1 MHPIVDHLQ
10 APHIPCDRPQEF
22 NFSQTETVDMPSA
35 PPVGVVIANYNNGA
49 FVGRALESVTRQSCR
64 NLRTIVVDDA
74 STDNSDAE
82 IRNCLSRLNDS
93 RFSYIRLDTNV
104 GQTGAIKR
112 GLAELDTPF
121 VAFLDSDDAWYEN
134 FIERHLCA
142 HMNADFP
149 VALTYCDSHIIDA
162 DDHLLAGTA
171 WWFEHNTANNAF
183 ETAVVPK
190 IDAATGEFSF
200 PSNGRLTF
208 HPHWTALSA
217 TNSMASMMFRRS
229 FVDLVLVLPDSDLRL
244 YLDYYLSTFAGLL
257 TGSVALHDA
266 LYAYRMHGS
275 NKHSNATVMG
285 GTYNSSTKDW
295 APIRDHILRLVLRIL
310 DEEAPSIRAAF
321 GDWRHANSKAL
332 VKRALDAGSTSGKG
346 AWIRFLD
353 SLSIKARTLLGGGRP
368 GLPGRQWNHER

>member
-1 MHPIVDHLQ
+1 
-10 APHIPCDRPQEF
+10 
-22 NFSQTETVDMPSA
+22 MPSA

-49 FVGRALESVTRQSCR
+49 FVGRAIESVTRQSCR

-74 STDNSDAE
+74 STDNSDEE
-82 IRNCLSRLNDS
+82 IRTCLSRLNDS

-121 VAFLDSDDAWYEN
+121 VAFLDSDDEWYGN

-149 VALTYCDSHIIDA
+149 VALTYCDSHIVDGN
-162 DDHLLAGTA
+162 DRLLAGTA
-171 WWFEHNTANNAF
+171 WWFDHRESSSKAF
-183 ETAVVPK
+183 DPALVPQF
-190 IDAATGEFSF
+190 DATNGELSF
-200 PSNGRLTF
+200 PRNGRLTF
-208 HPHWTALSA
+208 HPHWSTLSA

-257 TGSVALHDA
+257 TGSVAIHDA

-310 DEEAPSIRAAF
+310 DEEAAPIRGAF
-321 GDWRHANSKAL
+321 GEWRRTNSKAL
-332 VKRALDAGSTSGKG
+332 VRRALDAHSPGSKG
-346 AWIRFLD
+346 ALIRFLD
-353 SLSIKARTLLGGGRP
+353 TVSSKTSELLGTRP
-368 GLPGRQWNHER
+368 SGWVGRQWRRER

>member
-1 MHPIVDHLQ
+1 MASALTSAQNSISH
-10 APHIPCDRPQEF
+10 
-22 NFSQTETVDMPSA
+22 TETISMPST

-49 FVGRALESVTRQSCR
+49 FVGRAIESVARQSCR
-64 NLRTIVVDDA
+64 DLRTIVIDDA
-74 STDNSDAE
+74 STDRSDEE
-82 IRNCLSRLNDS
+82 IRSCLSRLNDS
-93 RFSYIRLDTNV
+93 RFDYIRLDTNV

-121 VAFLDSDDAWYEN
+121 VGFLDSDDKWYEN

-142 HMNADFP
+142 HMNANFP

-162 DDHLLAGTA
+162 NDHLLAGTA
-171 WWFEHNTANNAF
+171 WWFDHGDTSNKNF
-183 ETAVVPK
+183 ESAVVPK
-190 IDAATGEFSF
+190 IDPATGDFSF
-200 PSNGRLTF
+200 PTNGRLTF
-208 HPHWTALSA
+208 HPHWTTLSA

-229 FVDLVLVLPDSDLRL
+229 FVDLVLVLPDADLRL

-257 TGSVALHDA
+257 TGSVAIHDA

-295 APIRDHILRLVLRIL
+295 APIRDHIRRLVLRVL

-321 GDWRHANSKAL
+321 GEWRHDQSKAL
-332 VKRALDAGSTSGKG
+332 VRRALDSESPGRKG
-346 AWIRFLD
+346 AWIRFVD
-353 SLSIKARTLLGGGRP
+353 TMASRTSALLGSARSGWT
-368 GLPGRQWNHER
+368 GRQWRRER

>member
-1 MHPIVDHLQ
+1 
-10 APHIPCDRPQEF
+10 
-22 NFSQTETVDMPSA
+22 MPSA

-49 FVGRALESVTRQSCR
+49 FVGRAIESVARQSCR
-64 NLRTIVVDDA
+64 SLRTIIVDDA
-74 STDNSDAE
+74 STDNSDEE
-82 IRNCLSRLNDS
+82 IRNCLSRLGDS
-93 RFSYIRLDTNV
+93 RFEYIRLDANL

-112 GLAELDTPF
+112 GLAQLDTPF
-121 VAFLDSDDAWYEN
+121 VGFLDSDDMWYEN
-134 FIERHLCA
+134 FIERHLCV

-171 WWFEHNTANNAF
+171 WWFEHGGTTNKAF
-183 ETAVVPK
+183 DAAVVPE
-190 IDAATGEFSF
+190 IDATTGAFSF
-200 PSNGRLTF
+200 ARNSRLTF

-229 FVDLVLVLPDSDLRL
+229 FVDLVLVVPDADLRL
-244 YLDYYLSTFAGLL
+244 YVDYYLSTFAGLL
-257 TGSVALHDA
+257 TGSIAIHDA

-275 NKHSNATVMG
+275 NKHSNAAVMG

-295 APIRDHILRLVLRIL
+295 GPISNHILQLVQRTLE
-310 DEEAPSIRAAF
+310 EEASSIRAAF

-332 VKRALDAGSTSGKG
+332 VKRALDARSTGSRG

-353 SLSIKARTLLGGGRP
+353 ALSMRTQALINSGRSV
-368 GLPGRQWNHER
+368 LAGRR

>member
-1 MHPIVDHLQ
+1 
-10 APHIPCDRPQEF
+10 
-22 NFSQTETVDMPSA
+22 MPSA
-35 PPVGVVIANYNNGA
+35 PPVGVVIANYNNGP
-49 FVGRALESVTRQSCR
+49 FVGRAIESVTRQSCN

-74 STDNSDAE
+74 STDNSDEE

-93 RFSYIRLDTNV
+93 RFDYIPLDTNV

-112 GLAELDTPF
+112 GLAQLDTPF
-121 VAFLDSDDAWYEN
+121 VAFLDSDDKWYEN

-162 DDHLLAGTA
+162 DDNLLAGTA
-171 WWFEHNTANNAF
+171 WWFDHH
-183 ETAVVPK
+183 ETSSKTFDPSLAPQF
-190 IDAATGEFSF
+190 DAATGEFSF
-200 PSNGRLTF
+200 PRNGRLTF
-208 HPHWTALSA
+208 HPHWSALSA

-229 FVDLVLVLPDSDLRL
+229 FVDLVLVVPDSELRL

-257 TGSVALHDA
+257 TGSVAIHDA

-295 APIRDHILRLVLRIL
+295 GPIRDHILGLVQRIV
-310 DEEAPSIRAAF
+310 DEEAAAIRGAF
-321 GDWRHANSKAL
+321 GEWRHTHAKAL
-332 VKRALDAGSTSGKG
+332 IRRAVDAQSSGSRGTL
-346 AWIRFLD
+346 IRFLD
-353 SLSIKARTLLGGGRP
+353 AVSEKTSGLLGSGPSGWV
-368 GLPGRQWNHER
+368 GRQRRRER

>member
-1 MHPIVDHLQ
+1 
-10 APHIPCDRPQEF
+10 
-22 NFSQTETVDMPSA
+22 MPSA

-49 FVGRALESVTRQSCR
+49 FVGRAIESVARQSCR

-74 STDNSDAE
+74 STDNSHEE
-82 IRNCLSRLNDS
+82 IRSCLSRLGDS
-93 RFSYIRLDTNV
+93 RFDYIRLETNL

-112 GLAELDTPF
+112 GLAQLDTPF
-121 VAFLDSDDAWYEN
+121 VGFLDSDDMWYEN
-134 FIERHLCA
+134 FIERHLCV

-149 VALTYCDSHIIDA
+149 VALTYCDSHIVNA

-171 WWFEHNTANNAF
+171 WWFEHVGTANNAF
-183 ETAVVPK
+183 ESAVVPA
-190 IDAATGEFSF
+190 IDAATGEFRF
-200 PSNGRLTF
+200 PPNGRLTF

-229 FVDLVLVLPDSDLRL
+229 FVDLVLVVPDSDLRL

-257 TGSVALHDA
+257 TGSIAIHDA

-295 APIRDHILRLVLRIL
+295 GPISNHILQLVQRIL
-310 DEEAPSIRAAF
+310 DEEAPAIRGAF
-321 GDWRHANSKAL
+321 GDWRHSNSKAL
-332 VKRALDAGSTSGKG
+332 VKRALDARAPGSRG
-346 AWIRFLD
+346 AWIRSVD
-353 SLSIKARTLLGGGRP
+353 SLSAKMQTVLSRGRSV
-368 GLPGRQWNHER
+368 LTGRR

>member
-1 MHPIVDHLQ
+1 
-10 APHIPCDRPQEF
+10 
-22 NFSQTETVDMPSA
+22 MPSA

-49 FVGRALESVTRQSCR
+49 FVGRAIESVARQSCR
-64 NLRTIVVDDA
+64 NLRTIIVDDA
-74 STDNSDAE
+74 STDNSDEE
-82 IRNCLSRLNDS
+82 IRNCLSRLGDS
-93 RFSYIRLDTNV
+93 RFDYIRLDTNV

-112 GLAELDTPF
+112 GLAQLDTPF
-121 VAFLDSDDAWYEN
+121 VGFLDSDDMWYEN
-134 FIERHLCA
+134 FIERHLCV

-149 VALTYCDSHIIDA
+149 VALTYCDSHIIDG

-171 WWFEHNTANNAF
+171 WWFEHSVTTTAAF
-183 ETAVVPK
+183 EAPVVPT
-190 IDAATGEFSF
+190 IDAATGQFRF
-200 PSNGRLTF
+200 PANGRLTF

-229 FVDLVLVLPDSDLRL
+229 FVDLVLVVPDADLRL

-257 TGSVALHDA
+257 TGSIAVHDA

-295 APIRDHILRLVLRIL
+295 GPISNHILELVLRIL
-310 DEEAPSIRAAF
+310 DEEASSIRAAF

-332 VKRALDAGSTSGKG
+332 VKRALDARAPGNRG
-346 AWIRFLD
+346 AWIRFVD
-353 SLSIKARTLLGGGRP
+353 SLSAKTQSVLNRGRSV
-368 GLPGRQWNHER
+368 LSGRQ